1 MRRRSRIAE
10 YILDNPHKSYIIRL
24 FNFEL
29 FCCGGAFMLKFTAAD
44 ISGHFRRIDRAYTA
58 VMQPLCEQSGLAQTA
73 LDILLFLANNPG
85 LDTAKDICTYRN
97 LKPGIVSLYVDK
109 LVGDGYI
116 ERRAVP
122 NDRRKISLVCTAK
135 AQQVIDCGRKYQE
148 SFVSRLTEGLSRA
161 EIDEC
166 LRCFEVFDENL
177 RRISC
182 GDGTERMNEDGEG

>member
-1 MRRRSRIAE
+1 MLKSP
-10 YILDNPHKSYIIRL
+10 LDKANKSYIIKL

-29 FCCGGAFMLKFTAAD
+29 SYCGGIDMLKFTAAD
-44 ISGHFRRIDRAYTA
+44 ISGHFRRIDRAYNA
-58 VMQPLCEQSGLAQTA
+58 VMHPLCEESGLAQTA

-122 NDRRKISLVCTAK
+122 EDRRKISLVCTEK
-135 AQQVIDCGRKYQE
+135 AQQVIDCGRRYQE
-148 SFVSRLTEGLSRA
+148 SFISQLTEGLSRE
-161 EIDEC
+161 EIDKC
-166 LRCFEVFDENL
+166 LYCFEVFDENL

-182 GDGTERMNEDGEG
+182 GEERKG

>member
-1 MRRRSRIAE
+1 
-10 YILDNPHKSYIIRL
+10 
-24 FNFEL
+24 
-29 FCCGGAFMLKFTAAD
+29 MLKFTAAD

-58 VMQPLCEQSGLAQTA
+58 VMHPLCEESGLAQTA

-97 LKPGIVSLYVDK
+97 LKPGIVSLYVEK

-122 NDRRKISLVCTAK
+122 GDRRKVSLVCTEKAK
-135 AQQVIDCGRKYQE
+135 QVIDCGREYQE
-148 SFVSRLTEGLSRA
+148 SFVAQLTEGLKS
-161 EIDEC
+161 EEVEQC

-182 GDGTERMNEDGEG
+182 GNDRKG